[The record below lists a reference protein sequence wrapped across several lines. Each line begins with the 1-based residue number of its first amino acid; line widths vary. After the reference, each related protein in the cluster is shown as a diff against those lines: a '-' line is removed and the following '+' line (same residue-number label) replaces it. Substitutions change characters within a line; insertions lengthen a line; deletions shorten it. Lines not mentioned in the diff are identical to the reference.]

1 MTLLFKFLRQFW
13 LGWCPDFSV
22 ISLQKKT
29 KVQVVKLLQ
38 LIEPPAETET
48 PENRQLGVQQIWR
61 VYNTRLPPKRCGS
74 QSSCR
79 HRFAPK
85 RETAG
90 GNIFLPIPRSRRK
103 YRRRRRHDR
112 VRRFF
117 FWRVCCFVLPYFCF
131 RLHEL
136 DSLQNQAWFPAYMEC
151 LLDPDWPIL
160 SDSNL
165 HLRALAAPT

>member
-1 MTLLFKFLRQFW
+1 MTLLSGYCAIFW

-29 KVQVVKLLQ
+29 KVPEVKLLQ

-117 FWRVCCFVLPYFCF
+117 FLARVLLCVALLLFQAARAGFDANPALVPSLHGVPARP
-131 RLHEL
+131 RLAH
-136 DSLQNQAWFPAYMEC
+136 
-151 LLDPDWPIL
+151 PI
-160 SDSNL
+160 
-165 HLRALAAPT
+165 

>member
-29 KVQVVKLLQ
+29 KVPEVKLLQ

-85 RETAG
+85 RKTAG

-117 FWRVCCFVLPYFCF
+117 FFGACAAVCCLIVVPGCTSWI
-131 RLHEL
+131 RCKP
-136 DSLQNQAWFPAYMEC
+136 SIGSQ
-151 LLDPDWPIL
+151 
-160 SDSNL
+160 
-165 HLRALAAPT
+165 PTWSACSTQTGPSYLTRTCTCVP